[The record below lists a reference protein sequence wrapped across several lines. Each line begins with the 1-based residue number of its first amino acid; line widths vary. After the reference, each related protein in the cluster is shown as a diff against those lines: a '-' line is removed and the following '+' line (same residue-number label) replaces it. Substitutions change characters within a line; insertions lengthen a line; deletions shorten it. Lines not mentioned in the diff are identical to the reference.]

1 LYYPGIW
8 LCYNTL
14 SLYPVSSLCGHLPVV
29 KDERKL
35 QTFGSKSG
43 RSRLQAVSN
52 IKWFDCE
59 TFGIKLEE
67 SELVTRGST
76 VIILKS

>member
-1 LYYPGIW
+1 MRNFPVLYYPGIW

-14 SLYPVSSLCGHLPVV
+14 LLYPVSSLCGHLPVV
-29 KDERKL
+29 KDERKF

-52 IKWFDCE
+52 I
-59 TFGIKLEE
+59 
-67 SELVTRGST
+67 
-76 VIILKS
+76 VIWLWNFWY